1 MTFVKDYQFGSKYEQ
16 LFAEIMDFKNFNI
29 ATKKQ
34 STHDILDEDTNLT
47 YEVKADRLAFKTG
60 NICIEYM
67 CSDKLS
73 GINTSTSNFYAYFFE
88 RNDKTHVLY
97 VIPTEEIRN
106 KIKDKLY
113 IKDMKGGDGWRSRF
127 YLFKLSVFEEFKL

>member
-1 MTFVKDYQFGSKYEQ
+1 MIFVKDYQFGSKYEQ
-16 LFAEIMDFKNFNI
+16 LFAEIMEFKIFNI

-73 GINTSTSNFYAYFFE
+73 
-88 RNDKTHVLY
+88 
-97 VIPTEEIRN
+97 
-106 KIKDKLY
+106 
-113 IKDMKGGDGWRSRF
+113 
-127 YLFKLSVFEEFKL
+127 